1 MSYLIL
7 GIIIFGADQLTKV
20 LLFGKEMSLIGD
32 FLWLKRAG
40 LNTGAA
46 WGSFDG
52 GRWIFVAVSVV
63 IAGLIVYLMFSK
75 KHFKSRFFKL
85 SLGIMLGGL
94 LGNLFDRI
102 VLGGVRDFLAF
113 NFFDF
118 PVFNVADIAITV
130 ATIMLIVYI
139 IFFYGKDEARLK
151 TKGETDDGKDNNC
164 E

>member
-7 GIIIFGADQLTKV
+7 GLVIFGFDQLSKV
-20 LLFGKEMSLIGD
+20 FLYGKEMSVLGD
-32 FLWLKRAG
+32 FLWLKRVG

-52 GRWIFVAVSVV
+52 GRWIFVAVSFVV
-63 IAGLIVYLMFSK
+63 AGVIVYLMFSN
-75 KHFKSRFFKL
+75 RFFK
-85 SLGIMLGGL
+85 SKFFKITLGVMLGGL

-118 PVFNVADIAITV
+118 PVFNVADIAITI
-130 ATIMLIVYI
+130 ATIMLVVYI
-139 IFFYGKDEARLK
+139 IFFFGKDKANVK
-151 TKGETDDGKDNNC
+151 NKGENDEKNDNC
-164 E
+164 